1 MQYAVNFREVS
12 APVAPKQQRRSRN
25 VCIGFRGVYLI
36 AKRVSR
42 RKTYFAEYSQQ
53 NCSFLIFTLNFPLT
67 VWYGL
72 IMHFCDSNHEIT
84 RMQQEE
90 IQ

>member
-53 NCSFLIFTLNFPLT
+53 NGSF
-67 VWYGL
+67 
-72 IMHFCDSNHEIT
+72 
-84 RMQQEE
+84 
-90 IQ
+90 